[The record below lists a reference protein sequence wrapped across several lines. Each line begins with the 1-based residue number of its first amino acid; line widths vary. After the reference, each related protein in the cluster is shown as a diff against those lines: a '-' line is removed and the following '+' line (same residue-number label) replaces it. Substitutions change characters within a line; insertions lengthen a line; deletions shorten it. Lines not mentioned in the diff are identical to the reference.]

1 MGILCK
7 RMARGCIVAGK
18 YGIVTMVGMMLSLL
32 MLPGCYVENEVD
44 EGFPRT
50 VDFPAEGGVKEISGF
65 KGIVSLEILGGESS
79 STEEVEDNI
88 EIVKSCWLT
97 VEYEID
103 SPKMRLTARSA
114 EPEEPRHLKIKG
126 YVHKDYVVINV
137 KI

>member
-1 MGILCK
+1 MRIRCNGMGRGWNVARK
-7 RMARGCIVAGK
+7 YVMAA
-18 YGIVTMVGMMLSLL
+18 MAGMMAL

-65 KGIVSLEILGGESS
+65 KGIVSLEILGGETS

-103 SPKMRLTARSA
+103 SPKMTLTARSA

>member
-7 RMARGCIVAGK
+7 RVARGCIVAGK
-18 YGIVTMVGMMLSLL
+18 YGIVTIVGMMLLL
-32 MLPGCYVENEVD
+32 LSGCYVENEVD

-50 VDFPAEGGVKEISGF
+50 VDFPAEGGVKEIYGF
-65 KGIVSLEILGGESS
+65 KGIVSLEIMGGETS
-79 STEEVEDNI
+79 STEEVEDNV
-88 EIVKSCWLT
+88 EVVKSCWLT

-103 SPKMRLTARSA
+103 SPKMTLTARSA